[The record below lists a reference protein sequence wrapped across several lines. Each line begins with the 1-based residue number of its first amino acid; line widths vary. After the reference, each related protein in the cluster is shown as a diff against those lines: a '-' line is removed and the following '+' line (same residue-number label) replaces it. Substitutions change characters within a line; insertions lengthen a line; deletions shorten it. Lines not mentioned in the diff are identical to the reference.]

1 MLSELP
7 RSDNSRSL
15 LKLHFVVF
23 LWGFTA
29 ILGDL
34 ISLDA
39 NPLVMYRML
48 IAVIS
53 IYLFLKWVRKRD
65 TSVRGSMR
73 WKLYLAGGVIAL
85 HWITFFHAIKISN
98 VSVTLA
104 CMGSTALFVSIIEP
118 IFFKRRVYLS
128 EVILGLIVAAGIATI
143 FWSESSYA
151 EGIIVALISASLSA
165 SFSVINGLLVRK
177 ESPAVITVHE
187 LFGGWMLTVLILIV
201 SLLLGYR
208 SLESLVPTAADW
220 GYLLILGIVA
230 TAYAFI
236 QSVDVMKHLTPFTV
250 VLTIN
255 MEPVY
260 GILTAYLLF
269 QKDEHM
275 SKEFYIGTVLI
286 LLAVIANGWFKRK
299 RKKKTATEQ

>member
-1 MLSELP
+1 MP
-7 RSDNSRSL
+7 QSDDVKSQI
-15 LKLHFVVF
+15 KLHFVVF

-34 ISLDA
+34 ISLDS

-48 IAVIS
+48 IAVIG
-53 IYLFLKWVRKRD
+53 IYLFLKLVRKRN
-65 TSVRGSMR
+65 TGVSGNMR
-73 WKLYLAGGVIAL
+73 WKLYGAGSVIAI

-98 VSVTLA
+98 VSITLA

-118 IFFKRRVYLS
+118 IFFKRKIAIS
-128 EVILGLIVAAGIATI
+128 EVLLGLLVVVGISTI
-143 FWSESSYA
+143 FVSESDYSS
-151 EGIIVALISASLSA
+151 GIIVALISASLSA
-165 SFSVINGLLVRK
+165 LFSVLNGLLVRK

-187 LFGGWMLTVLILIV
+187 LFGGWMLTVI
-201 SLLLGYR
+201 LLGVMITLGER
-208 SLESLVPTAADW
+208 EIESLIPTQMDW
-220 GYLLILGIVA
+220 VYLLILGTIA

-236 QSVDVMKHLTPFTV
+236 QSVDVMKHLSPFTV

-269 QKDEHM
+269 GNSERM
-275 SKEFYIGTVLI
+275 STEFYLGALII
-286 LLAVIANGWFKRK
+286 LLAVVINGWLKRNRK
-299 RKKKTATEQ
+299 RRTAAEQ